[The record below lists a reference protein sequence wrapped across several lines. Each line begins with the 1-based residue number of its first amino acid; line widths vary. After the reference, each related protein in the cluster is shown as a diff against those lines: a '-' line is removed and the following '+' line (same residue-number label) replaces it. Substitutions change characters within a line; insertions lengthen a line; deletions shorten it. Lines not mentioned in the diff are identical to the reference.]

1 MDNSTLSALAEIRKH
16 LVTQAKFNNQT
27 KNIYPDSYVYAIGK
41 SVHPIFQEDIL
52 DNFCDN
58 NEKLALYPFTQ
69 IYSISYNQVTEV
81 NLFLNEKRMDK
92 KDIKFKDLEEHY
104 KNIWNVTDI
113 QDCLIKICRYLYLSE
128 AFDKA
133 FWNSLILN
141 HRVEI
146 LQINQDFKISEV
158 FPFLNP

>member
-16 LVTQAKFNNQT
+16 LVIQAKFNHKT
-27 KNIYPDSYVYAIGK
+27 KNLYPDSYVYAIGK
-41 SVHPIFQEDIL
+41 SVHPIFQEDISE
-52 DNFCDN
+52 NFGDE
-58 NEKLALYPFTQ
+58 NENLAFSPFSQ
-69 IYSISYNQVTEV
+69 IYSISYDQVNEV
-81 NLFLNEKRMDK
+81 NLFLNDKQKDK
-92 KDIKFKDLEEHY
+92 KDIKFRDLEEHY
-104 KNIWNVTDI
+104 KNNWNVTDI

-128 AFDKA
+128 AFEKA

-158 FPFLNP
+158 FPFLNS